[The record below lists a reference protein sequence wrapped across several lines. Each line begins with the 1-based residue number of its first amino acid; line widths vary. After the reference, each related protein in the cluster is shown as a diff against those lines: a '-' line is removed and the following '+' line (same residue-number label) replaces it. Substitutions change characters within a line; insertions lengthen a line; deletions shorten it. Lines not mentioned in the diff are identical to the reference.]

1 MAPFFPAPNLLLSDP
16 PAHGPMKKSW
26 VANMLSLPDTVR
38 PLVHDVVLDHFKAIF
53 PGASIDLY
61 ESMKALSWKILLGIF
76 ISTSETDKEALE
88 SATIESL
95 QEDLL
100 RGHFSLV
107 PVSINLRLWQSP
119 RSKGLEARKKLQ
131 SLLAA
136 QFRSGTER
144 CPFATNTSQEQDD
157 VASHMLLFTSS
168 LAVKALASLLTAVML
183 NLYIFRDN
191 KESKEDSSL
200 ASRIITKCHE
210 EKRNLMLKGILLE
223 TERLSP
229 LVVGIMRRATQ
240 DIILNSPAVTA
251 SPATLVPENWD
262 LWLYFVG
269 AARDPL
275 VFGETAESFS
285 SDRHCGGNTAEIE
298 EEGLTFGIGKKSCL
312 GRDLIREII
321 ITVMKTC
328 LGTFIPTENNTPSE
342 ATSAVSIHADV
353 REIPMGVQ
361 GWLGWQSQVKADDWA
376 KHMKQIPT
384 QRPLQS
390 LRVEIQHDFK

>member
-1 MAPFFPAPNLLLSDP
+1 
-16 PAHGPMKKSW
+16 MKKSW

-38 PLVHDVVLDHFKAIF
+38 PLVHDIVLDHFKAIV

-61 ESMKALSWKILLGIF
+61 DSMKTLSWKILLGMF
-76 ISTSETDKEALE
+76 ISTPGTDEEALE

-100 RGHFSLV
+100 RGQFSLM
-107 PVSINLRLWQSP
+107 PVSMNLRLWQSP

-131 SLLAA
+131 SLLTARV
-136 QFRSGTER
+136 RSGAER
-144 CPFATNTSQEQDD
+144 CPFATNTSEEQDN

-183 NLYIFRDN
+183 NLYIFREN
-191 KESKEDSSL
+191 WESKEESSL
-200 ASRIITKCHE
+200 ASRIITNRQ
-210 EKRNLMLKGILLE
+210 EKENDLMLKGILLE

-229 LVVGIMRRATQ
+229 PVVGIMRRVTQ
-240 DIILNSPAVTA
+240 DIILNSSAATA
-251 SPATLVPENWD
+251 TPATLVPQNWD

-285 SDRHCGGNTAEIE
+285 SNRYCGGNTAEVE
-298 EEGLTFGIGKKSCL
+298 EEGLAFGIGNKSCL

-328 LGTFIPTENNTPSE
+328 LGTFIPKENNSSSE
-342 ATSAVSIHADV
+342 AKSAVSIHADV

-361 GWLGWQSQVKADDWA
+361 GWLGWQSQVKADEWA
-376 KHMKQIPT
+376 KHMKQLPT

-390 LRVEIQHDFK
+390 LKVEIQHDL

>member
-1 MAPFFPAPNLLLSDP
+1 
-16 PAHGPMKKSW
+16 
-26 VANMLSLPDTVR
+26 MLSLPDTVR
-38 PLVHDVVLDHFKAIF
+38 PVVHDVVLDHFKAIV

-61 ESMKALSWKILLGIF
+61 ESMKTLSWKILLGIF
-76 ISTSETDKEALE
+76 ISTPETDKEALE

-100 RGHFSLV
+100 RGQFSLM

-136 QFRSGTER
+136 RVRSGTER
-144 CPFATNTSQEQDD
+144 CPFATNTSEEQDD

-183 NLYIFRDN
+183 NLYIFREN
-191 KESKEDSSL
+191 RESQEDGSL
-200 ASRIITKCHE
+200 ASRIITNRHE
-210 EKRNLMLKGILLE
+210 EERDWMLRGILLE

-229 LVVGIMRRATQ
+229 PVVGIMRRATQ
-240 DIILNSPAVTA
+240 DIILKSPAVTA
-251 SPATLVPENWD
+251 PPATLVPQNWD

-275 VFGETAESFS
+275 VFAETAESFS
-285 SDRHCGGNTAEIE
+285 SNRYCGGNTAEV
-298 EEGLTFGIGKKSCL
+298 EEGLAFGIGNKSCL

-321 ITVMKTC
+321 MTAMKTC
-328 LGTFIPTENNTPSE
+328 LGTFNSKENNTPSE
-342 ATSAVSIHADV
+342 AKPALSIHADV
-353 REIPMGVQ
+353 REIPRGVQ
-361 GWLGWQSQVKADDWA
+361 GWLGWQSQVKAEEWA
-376 KHMKQIPT
+376 KHMKQLPT
-384 QRPLQS
+384 QRPLQP
-390 LRVEIQHDFK
+390 LKVEIQHDL